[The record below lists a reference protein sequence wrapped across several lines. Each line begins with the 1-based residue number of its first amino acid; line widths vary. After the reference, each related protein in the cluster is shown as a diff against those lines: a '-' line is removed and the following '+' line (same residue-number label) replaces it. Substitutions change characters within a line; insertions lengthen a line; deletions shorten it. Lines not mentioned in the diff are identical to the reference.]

1 MVVGML
7 GGSDSG
13 VAFYFSYHPN
23 TRVPA
28 SSLLRS
34 EEATD
39 LLVSEAPRSELG
51 AFRSRSADLL
61 VAPGVDRPFA
71 MLPLSVAMF
80 LPVVFG
86 LGRILHFAVLNNCR
100 LSEDRTQSAPE
111 RPSKVR

>member
-1 MVVGML
+1 ML
-7 GGSDSG
+7 GGSGSG

-23 TRVPA
+23 TRVRA

-51 AFRSRSADLL
+51 AFRSHSADLL
-61 VAPGVDRPFA
+61 VPLGVDRSFA
-71 MLPLSVAMF
+71 MPPLSVAMF

-86 LGRILHFAVLNNCR
+86 LGRILHFAVLSNCQLFGAR
-100 LSEDRTQSAPE
+100 SQSAPE
-111 RPSKVR
+111 RPWEVR